1 MEKIRDMG
9 KKFWTTLL
17 PKKVSEEAGDQARRI
32 LRHQSF
38 SFLKCWKKCIFMPS
52 ISKHGYFW
60 TLYNGIP
67 DHHVTWPTE
76 RRTVYIMDKGQCK
89 SERQLCLQSYCL
101 LRSNI
106 VQITPL
112 LPDFTLPLLLFITV
126 IHFFF

>member
-1 MEKIRDMG
+1 MG
-9 KKFWTTLL
+9 KKIWTTLT

-32 LRHQSF
+32 FRHQSF

-76 RRTVYIMDKGQCK
+76 RQTVYIMDKGQYK
-89 SERQLCLQSYCL
+89 SERQLCLVL
-101 LRSNI
+101 LLIAFKYRSNYA
-106 VQITPL
+106 TSTWFHATS
-112 LPDFTLPLLLFITV
+112 FTIFHRNTFLFLKPM
-126 IHFFF
+126 IHF